1 MNLLTRASFLR
12 RGEALDPFRAGDS
25 LPSRLTAGKEI
36 MKFYRIAIVFAAVLF
51 AFAPRSIV
59 SQEAVEAEPTP
70 IPEET
75 PAVEIPKES
84 SEEKTGDEQ
93 PKDSSNEKTG
103 DEQPAKKEQSS
114 EREPSSK
121 VLQDMMTAEEFKA
134 AGLEKLTAEELKKL
148 NAWLQ
153 GYREVAETKAAEK
166 ATAQTAKTSRAKLE
180 QTLSRVDGTFTGL
193 TGHTIIKLED
203 GTVWKQGNI
212 DDHYRAQVTD
222 HPAAFVSRG
231 PFGWKMRI
239 EGTPEFYV
247 NPVRK

>member
-1 MNLLTRASFLR
+1 MLL
-12 RGEALDPFRAGDS
+12 ALS
-25 LPSRLTAGKEI
+25 
-36 MKFYRIAIVFAAVLF
+36 
-51 AFAPRSIV
+51 PRPVV
-59 SQEAVEAEPTP
+59 SQEAVEKESTP
-70 IPEET
+70 SSEE
-75 PAVEIPKES
+75 ASVVEIPKKS
-84 SEEKTGDEQ
+84 AD
-93 PKDSSNEKTG
+93 EKTG

-134 AGLEKLTAEELKKL
+134 AGLEKLSSEELKNL

-153 GYREVAETKAAEK
+153 GFREVAETKAAEK
-166 ATAQTAKTSRAKLE
+166 ATAKAAKMAKLE

-193 TGHTIIKLED
+193 TGRTIIKLQD
-203 GTVWKQGNI
+203 GTVWKQANI

-247 NPVRK
+247 NPVRNR

>member
-1 MNLLTRASFLR
+1 MN
-12 RGEALDPFRAGDS
+12 
-25 LPSRLTAGKEI
+25 
-36 MKFYRIAIVFAAVLF
+36 FYLIAIALIAVLL
-51 AFAPRSIV
+51 ALPPRPVV
-59 SQEAVEAEPTP
+59 SQETVETESTP
-70 IPEET
+70 
-75 PAVEIPKES
+75 S
-84 SEEKTGDEQ
+84 SEEAPVIEI
-93 PKDSSNEKTG
+93 PEKST
-103 DEQPAKKEQSS
+103 EKPAKKEQSS

-134 AGLEKLTAEELKKL
+134 AGLEKLSSEELKNL

-153 GYREVAETKAAEK
+153 GFREVAETKAAEK
-166 ATAQTAKTSRAKLE
+166 ATAKATKMAKME

-193 TGHTIIKLED
+193 TGRTIIRLQD
-203 GTVWKQGNI
+203 GTVWKQANI

-247 NPVRK
+247 NPVRKR

>member
-1 MNLLTRASFLR
+1 
-12 RGEALDPFRAGDS
+12 
-25 LPSRLTAGKEI
+25 
-36 MKFYRIAIVFAAVLF
+36 MKFYRIAIALIVALLALS
-51 AFAPRSIV
+51 PRPVV
-59 SQEAVEAEPTP
+59 SQEAVEKESTP
-70 IPEET
+70 SSEE
-75 PAVEIPKES
+75 ASVVEIPKKS
-84 SEEKTGDEQ
+84 AD
-93 PKDSSNEKTG
+93 EKTG

-134 AGLEKLTAEELKKL
+134 AGLDKLSSEELKNL

-153 GYREVAETKAAEK
+153 GYREAAETKAAEK
-166 ATAQTAKTSRAKLE
+166 ATAKAAKMARLE

-193 TGHTIIKLED
+193 TGRTIIKLQD
-203 GTVWKQGNI
+203 GTVWKQANI

-247 NPVRK
+247 NPVRNR

>member
-1 MNLLTRASFLR
+1 
-12 RGEALDPFRAGDS
+12 
-25 LPSRLTAGKEI
+25 
-36 MKFYRIAIVFAAVLF
+36 MKFYRIAIALIVVLL
-51 AFAPRSIV
+51 ALSPRPVV
-59 SQEAVEAEPTP
+59 SQEAVEKESTP
-70 IPEET
+70 SSEE
-75 PAVEIPKES
+75 ASVVEIPKKS
-84 SEEKTGDEQ
+84 AD
-93 PKDSSNEKTG
+93 EKTG

-134 AGLEKLTAEELKKL
+134 AGLEKLSSEELKNL

-153 GYREVAETKAAEK
+153 GFREVAETKAAEK
-166 ATAQTAKTSRAKLE
+166 ATAKAAKMAKLE

-193 TGHTIIKLED
+193 TGRTIIKLQD
-203 GTVWKQGNI
+203 GTVWKQANI
-212 DDHYRAQVTD
+212 DDRYRAQVTD

-247 NPVRK
+247 NPVRN

>member
-1 MNLLTRASFLR
+1 MN
-12 RGEALDPFRAGDS
+12 
-25 LPSRLTAGKEI
+25 
-36 MKFYRIAIVFAAVLF
+36 FYRIAIALVVVLLGVSPRAV
-51 AFAPRSIV
+51 V
-59 SQEAVEAEPTP
+59 SQEAVEKEPSP
-70 IPEET
+70 SSEET
-75 PAVEIPKES
+75 PAVEIPK
-84 SEEKTGDEQ
+84 
-93 PKDSSNEKTG
+93 DSSDEKTG

-114 EREPSSK
+114 ERDPSSK

-134 AGLEKLTAEELKKL
+134 AGLEKLSSEELKNL

-166 ATAQTAKTSRAKLE
+166 ATAQAAKTSRTKMN

-193 TGHTIIKLED
+193 TGRTIIKLED

-212 DDHYRAQVTD
+212 DDRYRAQVTD

-247 NPVRK
+247 NPVRNR

>member
-1 MNLLTRASFLR
+1 
-12 RGEALDPFRAGDS
+12 
-25 LPSRLTAGKEI
+25 
-36 MKFYRIAIVFAAVLF
+36 MKSYRIAIALIVALL
-51 AFAPRSIV
+51 AFHPRPVV
-59 SQEAVEAEPTP
+59 SQQAVEKESAPSS
-70 IPEET
+70 EET
-75 PAVEIPKES
+75 PTVEIPKNRS
-84 SEEKTGDEQ
+84 D
-93 PKDSSNEKTG
+93 EKTG

-134 AGLEKLTAEELKKL
+134 AGLEKLSSEELKNL

-153 GYREVAETKAAEK
+153 GFREVAETKAAEK
-166 ATAQTAKTSRAKLE
+166 ATAKAAKMAKLE

-193 TGHTIIKLED
+193 TGRTIIKLQD
-203 GTVWKQGNI
+203 GTVWKQANI

-222 HPAAFVSRG
+222 HPAVFVSRG

-247 NPVRK
+247 NPVRNR